1 MHSTTRPTGKEHT
14 ELVDASSLAAPPDI
28 ESGTRLSRRAAPR
41 RSTLCLLSLAY
52 ALPVALLAA
61 LVRLLAADAPPR
73 PAAAAA
79 ARDGASASPPAP
91 PAPEAAWGDDPLAG
105 LLLLNN
111 ASSRFF
117 SAWWNQTQACL
128 VLQLP
133 STALRA
139 PFVVSAL
146 ASRGSADGLLLHEP
160 LTDTDYNVFHWELA
174 PNGVDIDL
182 VAPQLTLRPRRNG
195 TIDESTLARAAW
207 AGWLQTFKAKR
218 VFTWQRASATARCAA
233 LSDAPER
240 LTREAGD
247 APPQLADAANESC
260 AEAYVRGEESYLID
274 VSDWM
279 RSGVVHRLG
288 EDSHAARLSS
298 VRAFR
303 SNIEVQLQL
312 RRSEPPS
319 AALFSEQPPS
329 EHSAQLQLSLAELPP
344 LDGAPHFTPRA
355 ADDRI
360 GYWEVVYSQP
370 GSAAA
375 AGAPLSP
382 RRDEREVRLLHRWR
396 LHKAAPSAA
405 ASPPLRPITY
415 HIDPSVPQR
424 WRAAVRAGVE
434 NWNAAFEAAGFVGAV
449 RALLPTDD
457 EWPADYSAGDVR
469 YSSITWAPSV
479 SSTYAIGPHTVDPR
493 TGEILDADIM
503 FAHSWVHSWVEEH
516 SLFTPA
522 AHAMDGAAGRGEAR
536 LARRL
541 AAARGGWWRSCSA
554 AAPPAAPPRGR
565 AATRASARTT
575 TRCCSR
581 CWRRRTAWPAA
592 ASYAQ
597 LSNRSFTRTRAL
609 ASSVMDYIG
618 AFVPSNRSMQG
629 QYYSSSVGEYDKWA
643 IQYGYTPVEGEVA
656 GEQPAELAALAA
668 RGAASAALAFAT
680 DEDEPSADGTD
691 PLVNLYD
698 LGDDPLFFYED
709 RLALAQ
715 SLLAGVVNRTVLPAE
730 PWTRLLPAV
739 RVYLTVAL
747 RAGTY
752 AAKYLGGYT
761 VSKAHRGDPHAAAPV
776 AAAAGAE
783 QARALQLGLQIVA
796 QPFWRE
802 VGALLR
808 LAPRREGECD
818 GLQQYCLGSAAA
830 DLRGAVLR
838 VRKLVL
844 VALVQE
850 ARTRGLQQ
858 QEWEAGGAPRG
869 ERGGAP
875 PAESG
880 GHAWLAAPHAEAA
893 VGEEFVPPSLGGLL
907 AAIHKVLGVPSL
919 AELGRLRLFN
929 PGVSDAVLLKDSMHH
944 EMQRYWVGLL
954 IDMSLEGVSELAALA
969 TQLLVDLQQEMAT
982 WDGRIADGL
991 FRGQAHSTRLFQA
1004 HVSTLLRTLTAW
1016 QKGHEV

>member
-503 FAHSWVHSWVEEH
+503 FAHSW
-516 SLFTPA
+516 LLGGGAPRRA
-522 AHAMDGAAGRGEAR
+522 AAGPCGHAR
-536 LARRL
+536 LRAHDDALLLAVL
-541 AAARGGWWRSCSA
+541 AAEDGVAGGGEVPSEVVEA
-554 AAPPAAPPRGR
+554 AIVDVVMHEVGHTLGLRHNF
-565 AATRASARTT
+565 RAS
-575 TRCCSR
+575 
-581 CWRRRTAWPAA
+581 TAY
-592 ASYAQ
+592 SYAQ